1 MRTVSEFKV
10 ENYLDADADAL
21 IASRKLLH
29 ANVCWCCLAE
39 GIMFDE
45 QHKEK
50 QLFTNCSMKNPHF
63 EFHEI
68 SNHFSVSTL
77 LAVGYSSNT
86 VASST
91 VGSPDGG
98 ISKESNETSKECADL
113 QDISTIFA
121 GKSFAVGMYWADATH
136 LTGRRRWMLRSQQNR
151 QIPRNTQRLGLARST
166 AV

>member
-1 MRTVSEFKV
+1 MRIVSEFKV

-68 SNHFSVSTL
+68 SNQIFFKSNITD
-77 LAVGYSSNT
+77 GY
-86 VASST
+86 
-91 VGSPDGG
+91 
-98 ISKESNETSKECADL
+98 K
-113 QDISTIFA
+113 
-121 GKSFAVGMYWADATH
+121 
-136 LTGRRRWMLRSQQNR
+136 
-151 QIPRNTQRLGLARST
+151 
-166 AV
+166 

>member
-45 QHKEK
+45 QQKEK
-50 QLFTNCSMKNPHF
+50 LLFMNCSLKNPNF

-77 LAVGYSSNT
+77 LAVGYSSDT

-91 VGSPDGG
+91 VGSPHGD
-98 ISKESNETSKECADL
+98 ISKESNETSKEHADL
-113 QDISTIFA
+113 QDISI
-121 GKSFAVGMYWADATH
+121 S
-136 LTGRRRWMLRSQQNR
+136 N
-151 QIPRNTQRLGLARST
+151 PRKNA
-166 AV
+166 AKDPF

>member
-86 VASST
+86 VATST

-98 ISKESNETSKECADL
+98 VSKESNKHRKSMLIYKIYQLFSLGKVLLWACIGLMPRILQGDGAGCFDHSKIDK
-113 QDISTIFA
+113 FR
-121 GKSFAVGMYWADATH
+121 G
-136 LTGRRRWMLRSQQNR
+136 
-151 QIPRNTQRLGLARST
+151 IPKD
-166 AV
+166 